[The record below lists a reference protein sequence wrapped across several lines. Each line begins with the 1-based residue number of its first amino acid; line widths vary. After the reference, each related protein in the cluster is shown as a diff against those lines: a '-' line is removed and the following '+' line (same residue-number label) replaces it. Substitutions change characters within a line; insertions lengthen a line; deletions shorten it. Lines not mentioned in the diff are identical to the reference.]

1 MVFMSKKQNDF
12 GSGSIPKVIL
22 SQSLPLMLAQLVHLL
37 YNVIDR
43 IYIGHL
49 PEIGSLALTGVGLSF
64 PITTLI
70 MAFTSLF
77 AYGGTPIFAI
87 ARGQEDTKKAER
99 YLGQVCGMLVYTS
112 VVLFFVAWFWR
123 KPILYLFGASD
134 SSYFYANEY
143 LRYYIFGITG
153 SMLATGLNGF
163 INASGFPRYGMM
175 TIFLGA
181 VLNIVLDPLFIYGLN
196 MGVRGAAIA
205 TVISQIASALYALY
219 FFLKADAPY
228 RLRRENMVP
237 DFSCLRQMIPLG
249 VTGFIMQGTSALVQI
264 LCNVMLRNY
273 GGDLYVGVIT
283 IINSI
288 REIFQ
293 LPASAISSA
302 SQPVMSFNYGA
313 GKPERIRQSIRF
325 TTLFMGIY
333 TAVALAAVMLFPEF
347 FIAIFTDDASL
358 TAPGAA
364 AIRIYFAGFF
374 FMTFQLGGQA
384 AFTSLKRAPQA
395 IFFSLLR
402 KVIIVVPLT
411 LLLPGLGFGVNG
423 VFLAEPISNIV
434 GGLACFL
441 TMYFTIYK
449 KLPAEAGSLNQTDR

>member
-87 ARGQEDTKKAER
+87 ARGQEDTKKAEH

-163 INASGFPRYGMM
+163 INASGYSRYGMM

-205 TVISQIASALYALY
+205 TVISQTASALYALY

-325 TTLFMGIY
+325 TTLIMGIY
-333 TAVALAAVMLFPEF
+333 TTVALAAVMLFPEF

-402 KVIIVVPLT
+402 KIIIVVPLT

>member
-1 MVFMSKKQNDF
+1 MFVSRRQNDF

-49 PEIGSLALTGVGLSF
+49 PEIGSMALTGVGLSF

-77 AYGGTPIFAI
+77 AYGGTPLFAI
-87 ARGQEDTKKAER
+87 ARGEGNTEKAER
-99 YLGQVCGMLVYTS
+99 FLNQVCGMLVYTS
-112 VVLFFVAWFWR
+112 VLLFFVALFWK

-134 SSYFYANEY
+134 TSYYYANEY
-143 LRYYIFGITG
+143 LRFYIFGITG

-163 INASGFPRYGMM
+163 INASGYPRYGMM

-181 VLNIVLDPLFIYGLN
+181 VLNIVLDPLFIYVLH
-196 MGVRGAAIA
+196 MGVKGAAIA
-205 TVISQIASALYALY
+205 TVISQIVSALYALR
-219 FFLKADAPY
+219 FFFSPENPY
-228 RLRRENMVP
+228 RLRHDYMLP
-237 DFSCLRQMIPLG
+237 DFRYLKQMIPLG

-293 LPASAISSA
+293 LPASAISSG

-325 TTLFMGIY
+325 TTLIMGIY

-347 FIAIFTDDASL
+347 FISIFTDDASL

-384 AFTSLKRAPQA
+384 VFTSLQKAPQA

-423 VFLAEPISNIV
+423 VFLAEPVSNIV

-441 TMYFTIYK
+441 TMYFTVYK
-449 KLPAEAGSLNQTDR
+449 KLPAETGSLNGTDR

>member
-1 MVFMSKKQNDF
+1 MSKKQNDF

-87 ARGQEDTKKAER
+87 ARGQEDTKKAEH

-163 INASGFPRYGMM
+163 INASGYSRYGMM

-205 TVISQIASALYALY
+205 TVISQTASALYALY

-325 TTLFMGIY
+325 TTLIMGIY
-333 TAVALAAVMLFPEF
+333 TTVALAAVMLFPEF

-402 KVIIVVPLT
+402 KIIIVVPLT

>member
-1 MVFMSKKQNDF
+1 MSKKQNDF